1 MTLFIL
7 CASLAG
13 ILIALSRQLNGR
25 LSLSTSPL
33 IASLWNHALGFGFL
47 TIIGLS
53 IGGLIPPGALD
64 APWYAY
70 LGGTVGVVFV
80 ASGSW
85 LITRIGAMNT
95 ALMII
100 GGQMTGGVVM
110 KLMKLMK
117 TANSA
122 FWLASLRVVL
132 IISGMVIS
140 QRRTK
145 D

>member
-1 MTLFIL
+1 MTLFVFYA
-7 CASLAG
+7 CMAG
-13 ILIALSRQLNGR
+13 ILIGLSRQLNGR

-33 IASLWNHALGFGFL
+33 IASFWNHAVGFGFL

-53 IGGLIPPGALD
+53 IGGLIPGGAFE

-70 LGGTVGVVFV
+70 LGGPVGVVFV

-85 LITRIGAMNT
+85 LITRIGATNT

-100 GGQMTGGVVM
+100 GGQMSGGVAIN
-110 KLMKLMK
+110 LLQSA
-117 TANSA
+117 TSA
-122 FWLASLRVVL
+122 FWLASLGVVL
-132 IISGMVIS
+132 IMSGMVIS

-145 D
+145 G

>member
-1 MTLFIL
+1 MTPFIL

-33 IASLWNHALGFGFL
+33 IASFWNHAVGFGLL

-53 IGGLIPPGALD
+53 IGGLIPAGALD

-100 GGQMTGGVVM
+100 GGQMTGGVVINLL
-110 KLMKLMK
+110 KSA
-117 TANSA
+117 TSA
-122 FWLASLRVVL
+122 FWLASLGVVL
-132 IISGMVIS
+132 IMSGMVIA
-140 QRRTK
+140 QRRTR

>member
-1 MTLFIL
+1 MTPFIL

-25 LSLSTSPL
+25 LSVSTSPL
-33 IASLWNHALGFGFL
+33 IASFWNHAVGFGFL

-53 IGGLIPPGALD
+53 IGGLIPAGAFD

-100 GGQMTGGVVM
+100 GGQMTGGVVINLL
-110 KLMKLMK
+110 KSA
-117 TANSA
+117 TSA
-122 FWLASLRVVL
+122 FWLASLGVVL
-132 IISGMVIS
+132 IMSGMVIA
-140 QRRTK
+140 QRRTR

>member
-1 MTLFIL
+1 MEPRPRIWFP
-7 CASLAG
+7 A
-13 ILIALSRQLNGR
+13 
-25 LSLSTSPL
+25 
-33 IASLWNHALGFGFL
+33 
-47 TIIGLS
+47 IIGLS
-53 IGGLIPPGALD
+53 IGGLIPIGALD

-70 LGGTVGVVFV
+70 LGGTVVVVFV

-110 KLMKLMK
+110 KLMK